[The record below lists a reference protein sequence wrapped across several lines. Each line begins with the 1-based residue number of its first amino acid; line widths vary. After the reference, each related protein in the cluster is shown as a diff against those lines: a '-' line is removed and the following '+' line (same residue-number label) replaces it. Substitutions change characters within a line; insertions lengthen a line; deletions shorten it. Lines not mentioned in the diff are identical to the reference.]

1 MNHLFVSLDERWID
15 SVYGVINSAYETGS
29 PMSLLQLMVFWD
41 EAASAPGNLPK
52 PLAIAATYILGEFL
66 FSVEMLPSELNI
78 SLQDAGSDGSQ
89 DTEGCMIS
97 TTTHLEELRS
107 WCENFTL
114 LFVFFARPEV

>member
-78 SLQDAGSDGSQ
+78 S
-89 DTEGCMIS
+89 
-97 TTTHLEELRS
+97 
-107 WCENFTL
+107 
-114 LFVFFARPEV
+114 